1 MTVAPPWATFDC
13 YGTLVD
19 WVTGM
24 QRAVESLGLDDPDRL
39 LRAYYKL
46 ELDVERERPGTRYR
60 EILAETLRRAAARER
75 IPLPPG
81 GEHVLAERWDD
92 MPVFGDTVPALE
104 ALRSDGWRLAILT
117 NCDNDLIS
125 RTVAMLGVDFDLV
138 VTAEDVGSY
147 KPDHGHWRRFAER
160 TDGQRGFWVH
170 VACSWVHDIEPA
182 RDLQLPR
189 VWIDRER
196 TGHDPAIASAVL
208 PNLVP
213 LPETLKG
220 FRPDP
225 ELQSD

>member
-1 MTVAPPWATFDC
+1 VKEAAPWATFDC

-24 QRAVESLGLDDPDRL
+24 RRAVESLGVADPERL
-39 LRAYYKL
+39 LRAYYSVEL
-46 ELDVERERPGTRYR
+46 EVEQEQPGARYR
-60 EILAETLRRAAARER
+60 EILAETLRRAAAREC
-75 IPLPPG
+75 ISLPPG

-92 MPVFGDTVPALE
+92 LPVFGDTVPALE

-125 RTVAMLGVDFDLV
+125 RTVGILGVDFDLV

-147 KPDHGHWRRFAER
+147 KPDHGHWRRFAQR
-160 TDGQRGFWVH
+160 SDGQRSFWAH

-189 VWIDRER
+189 VWVDRER

-208 PNLVP
+208 ADLTL

-220 FRPDP
+220 LRG
-225 ELQSD
+225 SA